1 MTCFLYSPL
10 APEAFL
16 GEPDEDDMPL
26 TRKANHMAEDQSALI
41 ENIYSLTWAASQA
54 DSLVSRMEGNIGRRK
69 TPLPVHTEHEA
80 AALATRLTVIASR
93 LRHAVRDHQLRAIQP
108 AE

>member
-1 MTCFLYSPL
+1 MSFLYSTH

-26 TRKANHMAEDQSALI
+26 TRRVNPMAEDQSAII
-41 ENIYSLTWAASQA
+41 ENIYDLTLLANHA
-54 DSLVSRMEGNIGRRK
+54 DSLVSRMEGKVEQRAS
-69 TPLPVHTEHEA
+69 PLPLHTGREA
-80 AALATRLTVIASR
+80 AAIATRLTVIANR